1 MKILIMMKL
10 KKLVLNLNKINVYSK
25 RHLYMPSSKKKNT
38 TFVDDF
44 MIFFDAKLE
53 TTPIKEI
60 VIKHININEYEK
72 QEKRRKEFLDNPPK
86 KQWKRNKNI
95 SNIDILC
102 YFQKYQNKNNIKNK
116 KKCTNSNCSKNTNN
130 KVYTNNKRS
139 VMYKN

>member
-1 MKILIMMKL
+1 
-10 KKLVLNLNKINVYSK
+10 
-25 RHLYMPSSKKKNT
+25 MPSSKKKNS

-53 TTPIKEI
+53 TTPIKDM
-60 VIKHININEYEK
+60 VIKHINIKEYER
-72 QEKRRKEFLDNPPK
+72 QEKRKKESLDNPPK

-102 YFQKYQNKNNIKNK
+102 YFQKNNENKKNK
-116 KKCTNSNCSKNTNN
+116 KTNKSKYYSSTNTNN
-130 KVYTNNKRS
+130 KVYSNSKRS

>member
-1 MKILIMMKL
+1 MYIVRDI
-10 KKLVLNLNKINVYSK
+10 
-25 RHLYMPSSKKKNT
+25 YMPSSKKKNS
-38 TFVDDF
+38 TFVNDF

-60 VIKHININEYEK
+60 VIKHINIREYEK
-72 QEKRRKEFLDNPPK
+72 QEKRKKELLDNPPK

-102 YFQKYQNKNNIKNK
+102 YFQKYQDKNNIKHKNK
-116 KKCTNSNCSKNTNN
+116 KKYTNSNRSKNTNN
-130 KVYTNNKRS
+130 KVYSNSKRS